1 MHESTRKNLKGIAL
15 AARYKQ
21 QGRVRQ
27 QRKMVLINHALP
39 PKATHQ
45 GARLD
50 LKEGQ
55 ALEVC

>member
-15 AARYKQ
+15 AASYKQ

-39 PKATHQ
+39 PETTHQ

-50 LKEGQ
+50 LKEGWG
-55 ALEVC
+55 